1 MIGSINYERM
11 VIPDLGVRVGF
22 GYFSVSESASAGGA
36 TASSNATYLFF
47 PITASYIGLR
57 SGKHSLEVGGGAT
70 ILSVSG
76 SSSFLGAHASGS
88 GIIPYGDLLLGY
100 RLQPTGGK
108 AGFMFR
114 VGAMA
119 LFGKGFSLS
128 SNADPE
134 KIGVIPWGY
143 ISFGASFL

>member
-1 MIGSINYERM
+1 MIGSVNYERM
-11 VIPDLGVRVGF
+11 VIPDVGVRVGF
-22 GYFSVSESASAGGA
+22 GYFSSSSSVSTSAG
-36 TASSNATYLFF
+36 TASSSVTYLFF
-47 PITASYIGLR
+47 PVTASYIGLR
-57 SGKHSLEVGGGAT
+57 SGRHSLEVGGGAT
-70 ILSVSG
+70 LLSVSG
-76 SSSFLGAHASGS
+76 SGSFLGAHASSS
-88 GIIPYGDLLLGY
+88 GLIPYGDVLLGY

-119 LFGKGFSLS
+119 LVGKGFSFS